1 MGTHPNCPSM
11 VLRPGQQDK
20 PLLDWVREHPDALGT
35 EVKNYFNG
43 NLPFLFKV
51 LSVRTSLSIQA
62 HPNKVSGVDF

>member
-1 MGTHPNCPSM
+1 M

-20 PLLDWVREHPDALGT
+20 PLLDWVREHRDALGT
-35 EVKNYFNG
+35 EVKDYFNG